1 MWTVTKI
8 DFDQDTFDMLYPQ
21 NVEAFDGSNGS
32 CNLEIFRDD
41 EQIRYKGIRDCF
53 ARENLIEFRRND
65 QVALWLSYDSNA
77 TFNGMLINS
86 INGSKKHVFEDEG
99 YYAFEDY
106 VANTMKADTFAVW
119 GYPESST
126 VRYMGTM
133 LRKAGTI
140 YQDDG
145 LLKAPNA
152 WWQKAKKTTAVNK

>member
-32 CNLEIFRDD
+32 CTLERFKDD
-41 EQIRYKGIRDCF
+41 ESIRYEGIRNCF
-53 ARENLIEFRRND
+53 AVYNVIEFRHNGEL
-65 QVALWLSYDSNA
+65 AGWLCHDNKA
-77 TFNGMLINS
+77 TFNGMLINT
-86 INGSKKHVFEDEG
+86 INGSKSHIFED
-99 YYAFEDY
+99 ACLHALEDY
-106 VANTMKADTFAVW
+106 LINTLKVDAFAVW

-126 VRYMGTM
+126 VRYMGIM